1 MIMKHWIEKKG
12 EVIAVFETQEHASIF
27 LEVIT
32 EQKKENF
39 ENEKDFYRTVFKL
52 GYEQYYGEIEL
63 NK

>member
-32 EQKKENF
+32 EQKKRKF
-39 ENEKDFYRTVFKL
+39 
-52 GYEQYYGEIEL
+52 
-63 NK
+63 